1 MCEKMDVIIAS
12 EASNRYIDQ
21 LVESLSES
29 KKVRSVKNSV
39 ARFWRQKSDADI
51 VHIQWPEGLFD
62 WNQPKLWELAWLEEK
77 LERWSSQAS
86 IVTTVHNYSP
96 HGIDECDDLYEM
108 TYKMSDGIVHLGEKS
123 RQFFFDEYS
132 FAAEKKHSVIPH
144 GNYTCFPNEI
154 SKKDARNCLGI
165 EGGES
170 VILCFGEIRHPEERD
185 LLIEAFDQLELSKK
199 RLLIAGRISPP
210 SRLSLTYWRLRYDPR
225 FLVEEGWIPDKEVQ
239 LYLNA
244 ADTLVIPRHGV
255 LNSGNV
261 ALGFTFGRVVVGP
274 DEGVIG
280 EVLGETGNP
289 VYKPGDDKAL
299 ARAIEEARSIHHNM
313 GGKNKEYAMEK
324 MKWRSISSSH
334 LSFYKRVLK

>member
-1 MCEKMDVIIAS
+1 
-12 EASNRYIDQ
+12 
-21 LVESLSES
+21 
-29 KKVRSVKNSV
+29 
-39 ARFWRQKSDADI
+39 

-96 HGIDECDDLYEM
+96 HGIDGCEDLYKM

-144 GNYTCFPNEI
+144 GNYTCFPNEV
-154 SKKDARNCLGI
+154 SKEDARNCLGI
-165 EGGES
+165 GGGES
-170 VILCFGEIRHPEERD
+170 VILCFGEIRHSEERD

-261 ALGFTFGRVVVGP
+261 ALGFTFGCVVVGP

-280 EVLGETGNP
+280 EVLRQTGNP
-289 VYKPGDDKAL
+289 VYDPGDPHAL
-299 ARAIEEARSIHHNM
+299 STAIEEGISDDSDTGAKNRRYALTNMNWSRVAPEHHKMYKSI
-313 GGKNKEYAMEK
+313 
-324 MKWRSISSSH
+324 IH
-334 LSFYKRVLK
+334 LNS

>member
-1 MCEKMDVIIAS
+1 MDIIIAS

-21 LVESLSES
+21 LVGSLSES
-29 KKVRSVKNSV
+29 KKVGSVKNSV
-39 ARFWRQKSDADI
+39 AKFWRQKSDADI

-96 HGIDECDDLYEM
+96 HGIDGCKDLYKM
-108 TYKMSDGIVHLGEKS
+108 TYKMSDGIVHLGETS

-132 FAAEKKHSVIPH
+132 FAAEKKHSIIPH

-154 SKKDARNCLGI
+154 SKKDARNFLGI
-165 EGGES
+165 GGGES

-261 ALGFTFGRVVVGP
+261 ALGFTFGCVVVGP

-299 ARAIEEARSIHHNM
+299 ARAIEETRSMHHNT
-313 GGKNKEYAMEK
+313 GNENREYAMKK
-324 MKWRSISSSH
+324 MNWKSISSGH
-334 LSFYKRVLK
+334 LSFYSSVLK